1 LPVKKLEKG
10 DYKTA
15 SRSSP
20 STGAP
25 KQKVSG
31 LEQKT
36 SKAPS
41 VKQIQAAMN
50 LQGNQ
55 LINTTSIKPDEIEI
69 VDTLGVGS
77 CATVYRGFWQQTEV
91 AIKII
96 NSKKSTKQVETLRD
110 EANLMVTMRHPNVVP
125 LFGAWLN
132 KPVLFLVTEYMARGD
147 VYGILHNE
155 DIVIEKK
162 HVRAMALDTCR
173 GMTYLHSRNIIHR
186 DLKTLNILVDQSWH
200 IKVADFGLA
209 RQIEDAVFAQ
219 ALTACGT
226 TSWTA
231 PEVLREQNYTLNA
244 DVYSFAI
251 CLWEMSTR
259 QEPFA
264 DLYAPQVV
272 LAVAVE
278 GKRLDIPEGVPP
290 SITEIIK
297 ECWQEDPNKRPTF
310 ANLVDRLTKI
320 ELEEPTHT
328 TPWSKKEE
336 VAKKQQVWQPTA
348 IILEE

>member
-1 LPVKKLEKG
+1 M
-10 DYKTA
+10 
-15 SRSSP
+15 
-20 STGAP
+20 
-25 KQKVSG
+25 
-31 LEQKT
+31 
-36 SKAPS
+36 
-41 VKQIQAAMN
+41 KQIQM
-50 LQGNQ
+50 QGKP
-55 LINTTSIKPDEIEI
+55 LIATSAIKPDEIEI

-96 NSKKSTKQVETLRD
+96 NSKKSTKQIETLTD

-125 LFGAWLN
+125 LFGAWLS

-155 DIVIEKK
+155 DIEIEKK
-162 HVRAMALDTCR
+162 HVRSMALDTCR

-251 CLWEMSTR
+251 CLWEMATR

-278 GKRLDIPEGVPP
+278 GKRLDIPSTVPQT
-290 SITEIIK
+290 IADIIR

-310 ANLVDRLTKI
+310 ASLVDRLTKV
-320 ELEEPTHT
+320 ELEEPTHP

-336 VAKKQQVWQPTA
+336 AAKKQQVWQPTA